1 VITPNRLHSNH
12 PEEFTLRNK
21 LMHLTRVAVLGV
33 LLTVG
38 ALGLTTAVAQEAT
51 VPPAGEVVDDADD
64 GGFDDWGLLGLLGLG
79 GLAGLLKRPTHEV
92 RTVDRVERVNEP
104 RR

>member
-1 VITPNRLHSNH
+1 MKAKMV
-12 PEEFTLRNK
+12 
-21 LMHLTRVAVLGV
+21 HLTRIAALGV
-33 LLTVG
+33 FLTVG

-51 VPPAGEVVDDADD
+51 VPPVSDVTEQADD

-92 RTVDRVERVNEP
+92 RIVERVDEP
-104 RR
+104 LR